1 MVDILNLALPYFGL
15 IFIGF
20 ACGKTRGLPESGLAW
35 MNFFLLYVSLPA
47 LLFGIMSATPFS
59 ELNNPPFLIATTLAT
74 VSAFV
79 MAMVTGRFIGELS
92 LRKATMAG
100 LAGAYGNIGYMGP
113 GLALAVLGS
122 KAAAPTAL
130 IFCCDS
136 IFLFSIVPL
145 LIALTDREHPSMLHA
160 IGVAAKQIV
169 MNPLIMSAVA
179 GALAA
184 ALHIQL
190 PVAIGKTLLFL
201 QNAAAPT
208 ALIFCCDSIFLF
220 TIVPLLMALTD
231 REHPSFLHAI
241 GLAARQIVLN
251 PLIMS
256 AVLGALVAAFH
267 IPLPTALD
275 RTLLFLQNAAAPTA
289 LFVLGV
295 TVALRPFDRV
305 PWEVPGVIAIKLLVH
320 PLIVFGLMLLFGPF
334 AQPWAATAVLMA
346 ALPPALNVFVI
357 ARQNNTW
364 IEPASAAV
372 LIGTF
377 ASVVTLTSVMWF
389 IQSGRLVFP

>member
-208 ALIFCCDSIFLF
+208 AL
-220 TIVPLLMALTD
+220 
-231 REHPSFLHAI
+231 
-241 GLAARQIVLN
+241 
-251 PLIMS
+251 
-256 AVLGALVAAFH
+256 
-267 IPLPTALD
+267 
-275 RTLLFLQNAAAPTA
+275 
-289 LFVLGV
+289 FVLGV

-357 ARQNNTW
+357 ARQNSTW
-364 IEPASAAV
+364 IEPASVAV

>member
-20 ACGKTRGLPESGLAW
+20 ACGKTRGLPETGLAW

-47 LLFGIMSATPFS
+47 LLFRIMSETPFS

-79 MAMVTGRFIGELS
+79 LAMVAGRIIGELS

-113 GLALAVLGS
+113 GLALAVLG
-122 KAAAPTAL
+122 
-130 IFCCDS
+130 
-136 IFLFSIVPL
+136 
-145 LIALTDREHPSMLHA
+145 
-160 IGVAAKQIV
+160 AK
-169 MNPLIMSAVA
+169 
-179 GALAA
+179 
-184 ALHIQL
+184 
-190 PVAIGKTLLFL
+190 
-201 QNAAAPT
+201 AAAPT

-241 GLAARQIVLN
+241 GIAARQIVLN

-305 PWEVPGVIAIKLLVH
+305 PWEVPGVIAVKLLIH
-320 PLIVFGLMLLFGPF
+320 PLIVFALMLLFGPF

-357 ARQNNTW
+357 ARQNSTW
-364 IEPASAAV
+364 IEPASVAV

>member
-47 LLFGIMSATPFS
+47 LLFRIMSDTPFS

-74 VSAFV
+74 ISAFV
-79 MAMVTGRFIGELS
+79 LAMVAGRIIGELS

-113 GLALAVLGS
+113 GLALAVLG
-122 KAAAPTAL
+122 
-130 IFCCDS
+130 
-136 IFLFSIVPL
+136 
-145 LIALTDREHPSMLHA
+145 
-160 IGVAAKQIV
+160 AK
-169 MNPLIMSAVA
+169 
-179 GALAA
+179 
-184 ALHIQL
+184 
-190 PVAIGKTLLFL
+190 
-201 QNAAAPT
+201 AAAPT

-241 GLAARQIVLN
+241 GIAARQIALN

-364 IEPASAAV
+364 IEPASVAV

>member
-1 MVDILNLALPYFGL
+1 MADILNLAIPYFGL

-20 ACGKTRGLPESGLAW
+20 ACGKTRALPESGLAW

-47 LLFGIMSATPFS
+47 LLFRIMSDTPFS

-74 VSAFV
+74 ISAFV
-79 MAMVTGRFIGELS
+79 LAMVAGRIIGELS

-113 GLALAVLGS
+113 GLALAVLGP
-122 KAAAPTAL
+122 KA
-130 IFCCDS
+130 S
-136 IFLFSIVPL
+136 
-145 LIALTDREHPSMLHA
+145 
-160 IGVAAKQIV
+160 
-169 MNPLIMSAVA
+169 
-179 GALAA
+179 
-184 ALHIQL
+184 
-190 PVAIGKTLLFL
+190 
-201 QNAAAPT
+201 APT

-220 TIVPLLMALTD
+220 TIVPLLIELSD
-231 REHPSFLHAI
+231 RDHPSLVHAF
-241 GLAARQIVLN
+241 GVVLKQIVLN

-256 AVLGALVAAFH
+256 ACFGTAVAALH
-267 IPLPTALD
+267 IELPVALD
-275 RTLLFLQNAAAPTA
+275 RTITFLQNAAAPTA

-295 TVALRPFDRV
+295 TVALRPFARV
-305 PWEVPGVIAIKLLVH
+305 PWEVPGVIAVKLLIH
-320 PLIVFGLMLLFGPF
+320 PLIVFALMLLFGPF

-364 IEPASAAV
+364 IEPASVAV

-377 ASVVTLTSVMWF
+377 ASVITLTSVMWF

>member
-1 MVDILNLALPYFGL
+1 MADILNLALPYFGL

-47 LLFGIMSATPFS
+47 LLFRIMSETPFS

-74 VSAFV
+74 VSVFV
-79 MAMVTGRFIGELS
+79 LAMVVGRIIGDLS
-92 LRKATMAG
+92 LRKAAMAG

-113 GLALAVLGS
+113 GLALAVLG
-122 KAAAPTAL
+122 
-130 IFCCDS
+130 
-136 IFLFSIVPL
+136 
-145 LIALTDREHPSMLHA
+145 
-160 IGVAAKQIV
+160 AK
-169 MNPLIMSAVA
+169 
-179 GALAA
+179 
-184 ALHIQL
+184 
-190 PVAIGKTLLFL
+190 
-201 QNAAAPT
+201 AAAPT

-267 IPLPTALD
+267 VPLPTALD

-305 PWEVPGVIAIKLLVH
+305 PWEVPGVIAIKLLIH

-364 IEPASAAV
+364 IEPASVAV

-377 ASVVTLTSVMWF
+377 ASVVTLTSVMWL
-389 IQSGRLVFP
+389 IQSGRLAFP